1 MMPRIASLT
10 ATDFRSLRGTVTIPM
25 DSPVVLIHGR
35 NGAGKTS
42 LLTAMEIGLTGNLA
56 SLSRLDPQLRE
67 HLVHKEAVARKAS
80 VSIGVHGLGVDF
92 PAGHFDIHGHK
103 LTGKAALDP
112 ILIRHFSERCYLAQ
126 STLAR
131 LLEFYED
138 KSANGTALTRFVKE
152 LLGLDALDDLIDGLY
167 DAGDVRRLRG
177 HAVSFWDMREQLP
190 SLDDELSRLA
200 KELTA
205 AEGQATQ
212 LAQSVRELFAP
223 HWPEVA
229 SLSAQPMLDLLK
241 EQSQEPELQRLT
253 QLRRE
258 LNDTV
263 SQSQGVVSAM
273 AADRRAAIE
282 TAAGAADAAL
292 RGWLDTSGQ
301 RMTGLFDKLGG
312 YFSDLPSPIQNR
324 PEYARAYAHR
334 AVSNEVARCQ
344 QIKSKDQTAQKQVST
359 LQTDRQ
365 GLATRLEE
373 IDKQIAQ
380 HSREAGQFAQALS
393 AVVPHV
399 HTEECPVCSRDFR
412 EVSSSPLLGHL
423 MSRIAS
429 LTQSAGLLSALS
441 QERANT
447 VSAVAARDREIGV
460 AQAHVLTAE
469 ARMEYGQ
476 RFATLEQALQ
486 DLASMD
492 GEAKAGET
500 LFGQAANAAQALASA
515 RAVDQQSAAIRDAA
529 GRYAN
534 VLSMDP
540 IGSSEPLQAALQ
552 RFLAEVTARLA
563 RLTTKETARRDG
575 MAALRELLLKQQ
587 NIEAIEAR
595 QMERRTARRGLHA
608 AKEAGERTMEQ
619 ARELLKLAQIER
631 SRVVGQVF
639 NDSLNAAW
647 RDLFVRLA
655 PDEPFVPAFALPQA
669 TRVGIEARLETHYR
683 NGSKGGNPRAML
695 SAGNLNTAALTL
707 FLALHLSVKPQLPWL
722 IIDDPVQSMDE
733 VHISQFAALLRTLSK
748 QHGRQVIIAV
758 HEKPLF
764 DYLCL
769 ELSPA
774 FEGDRL
780 ITVELGRAANGESV
794 ANTVVR
800 DWKQDLAIAA

>member
-1 MMPRIASLT
+1 MTPRIASLT
-10 ATDFRSLRGTVTIPM
+10 ATDFRSLRGTVTVPM

-42 LLTAMEIGLTGNLA
+42 LLTAMELGLTGNLE

-67 HLVHKEAVARKAS
+67 HLVHKEAESKKAS
-80 VSIGVHGLGVDF
+80 VSIGLHGLGVEF
-92 PAGHFDIHGHK
+92 PSGHFDIHGHK
-103 LTGKAALDP
+103 FTGKAALNP
-112 ILIRHFSERCYLAQ
+112 ILTRHFSERCYLAQ
-126 STLAR
+126 STLTR

-152 LLGLDALDDLIDGLY
+152 LLGLDALDALIDGLH

-177 HAVSFWDMREQLP
+177 HAVSFWEMREQLP

-200 KELTA
+200 KELA
-205 AEGQATQ
+205 AAGGQETQ
-212 LAQSVRELFAP
+212 LTQSARERLTP

-229 SLSAQPMLDLLK
+229 SLSAQATLELLK

-258 LNDTV
+258 LYDTV
-263 SQSQGVVSAM
+263 SQSQRVVSAM

-301 RMTGLFDKLGG
+301 RMTELFDKLRG
-312 YFSDLPSPIQNR
+312 YFSDLPPPIQNR

-344 QIKSKDQTAQKQVST
+344 HIQAKDQTAQNQVST

-373 IDKQIAQ
+373 LDKQIVQ
-380 HSREAGQFAQALS
+380 HSREVGQLAQALS

-399 HTEECPVCSRDFR
+399 HTEACPVCSRDFR

-423 MSRIAS
+423 TARIAS
-429 LTQSAGLLSALS
+429 LNQSAGLLSALS
-441 QERANT
+441 QERSNT

-460 AQAHVLTAE
+460 AQAQVLTAE
-469 ARMEYGQ
+469 ARTEYGQ
-476 RFATLEQALQ
+476 RLANLENALQ
-486 DLASMD
+486 DLASME

-500 LFGQAANAAQALASA
+500 LFGQAANSAQALASA

-529 GRYAN
+529 GRYAT
-534 VLSMDP
+534 VLSVDP
-540 IGSSEPLQAALQ
+540 IGASEPLHAALQ
-552 RFLAEVTARLA
+552 RFLAEVTARLE
-563 RLTTKETARRDG
+563 RLTAKESARRDG
-575 MAALRELLLKQQ
+575 EAALRELLLKKQ
-587 NIEAIEAR
+587 NIEVIKVR
-595 QMERRTARRGLHA
+595 QLERRTTRQGLNA
-608 AKEAGERTMEQ
+608 AKEAGERTVEQ
-619 ARELLKLAQIER
+619 ARELLKFAQIER

-655 PDEPFVPAFALPQA
+655 PDEPFIPAFALPQ
-669 TRVGIEARLETHYR
+669 TTKGGVEARLETHYR
-683 NGSKGGNPRAML
+683 DGSKGGNPRAML

-748 QHGRQVIIAV
+748 QHGRQVVIAV
-758 HEKPLF
+758 HDKPLF

-794 ANTVVR
+794 ANTAVR

>member
-1 MMPRIASLT
+1 MTPRIASLI

-42 LLTAMEIGLTGNLA
+42 LLTAMELGLTGHLA
-56 SLSRLDPQLRE
+56 SLSRLDSQLRE
-67 HLVHKEAVARKAS
+67 HLVHKEAVSKIAS
-80 VSIGVHGLGVDF
+80 VSIGVHGLGVEF
-92 PAGHFDIHGHK
+92 PAGNFKIHGSK
-103 LTGKAALDP
+103 FAGKAALDP
-112 ILIRHFSERCYLAQ
+112 VLTKHFSERCYLAQ
-126 STLAR
+126 STLTR

-138 KSANGTALTRFVKE
+138 KSTNGTELTRFVKE
-152 LLGLDALDDLIDGLY
+152 LLGLDALDALIDGLH

-177 HAVSFWDMREQLP
+177 NAVSFWDMREQLP

-200 KELTA
+200 KEITS
-205 AEGQATQ
+205 AEGQAKQLTQ
-212 LAQSVRELFAP
+212 SARERLTSY
-223 HWPEVA
+223 WPDVA
-229 SLSAQPMLDLLK
+229 NLSAQAMLDVLNK
-241 EQSQEPELQRLT
+241 QSQEPEQQRLT

-258 LNDTV
+258 INDTV
-263 SQSQGVVSAM
+263 SQSQKGESAV
-273 AADRRAAIE
+273 AADRRSIVE
-282 TAAGAADAAL
+282 TAAVAADAAL
-292 RGWLDTSGQ
+292 RSWLGTSGQ
-301 RMTGLFDKLGG
+301 RMTELFEKLGG

-334 AVSNEVARCQ
+334 AVSKEVARCQ
-344 QIKSKDQTAQKQVST
+344 QVQAKDQTAQQQVST

-373 IDKQIAQ
+373 IDKQIVQ

-393 AVVPHV
+393 ALVPHA

-412 EVSSSPLLGHL
+412 EISSSPLLGHL
-423 MSRIAS
+423 TARIAS

-447 VSAVAARDREIGV
+447 GNAVAARDREINV
-460 AQAHVLTAE
+460 AQAQVHTAE
-469 ARMEYGQ
+469 ARTEYGQ
-476 RFATLEQALQ
+476 RLTTLEQALQ
-486 DLASMD
+486 DLASLE

-500 LFGQAANAAQALASA
+500 LFGQAANAAQALASM
-515 RAVDQQSAAIRDAA
+515 RAVDQQSTAIRDTA
-529 GRYAN
+529 GRYATM
-534 VLSMDP
+534 LSVDP
-540 IGSSEPLQAALQ
+540 IGAGESLQAALQ
-552 RFLAEVTARLA
+552 RFLAEVTARLEQ
-563 RLTTKETARRDG
+563 LTAKESARRDG
-575 MAALRELLLKQQ
+575 QAALRELLLKQQ
-587 NIEAIEAR
+587 NIEAIKAR
-595 QMERRTARRGLHA
+595 QLERRTTRRGLQA
-608 AKEAGERTMEQ
+608 AKEAGDRTIEQ
-619 ARELLKLAQIER
+619 ARELLKLAQVER

-639 NDSLNAAW
+639 NDSLNATW

-655 PDEPFVPAFALPQA
+655 PDEPFIPAFALPQA
-669 TRVGIEARLETHYR
+669 TKGGIEASLETFYR
-683 NGSKGGNPRAML
+683 DGSKGGNPRAML

-707 FLALHLSVKPQLPWL
+707 FFALHLSMKPQLPWL

-774 FEGDRL
+774 FDGDRL

-794 ANTVVR
+794 ANTTVR

>member
-1 MMPRIASLT
+1 
-10 ATDFRSLRGTVTIPM
+10 M

-42 LLTAMEIGLTGNLA
+42 LLTAMELGLTGNLA
-56 SLSRLDPQLRE
+56 SLSRLDPQFQE
-67 HLVHKEAVARKAS
+67 HLVHKEAVSKKGS
-80 VSIGVHGLGVDF
+80 VSIGVHGLGVEF

-103 LTGKAALDP
+103 FTGKAALDP
-112 ILIRHFSERCYLAQ
+112 VLTRHFSERCYLAQ
-126 STLAR
+126 STLTR
-131 LLEFYED
+131 LLEFYEV

-152 LLGLDALDDLIDGLY
+152 LLGLDALDALINGLY

-177 HAVSFWDMREQLP
+177 HAVSFWDMREQIP
-190 SLDDELSRLA
+190 SLDDELSRLT

-212 LAQSVRELFAP
+212 LKQSAQERLTP

-229 SLSAQPMLDLLK
+229 RLSALAMLDLLK
-241 EQSQEPELQRLT
+241 EQSQEPELQHFT

-263 SQSQGVVSAM
+263 AQSQRVVSAM
-273 AADRRAAIE
+273 AADQRIAIE

-292 RGWLDTSGQ
+292 RAWLGTSGQ
-301 RMTGLFDKLGG
+301 RMTELFDKLGG

-344 QIKSKDQTAQKQVST
+344 QVQAKDQTAQKQVST

-373 IDKQIAQ
+373 IDKQIVQ
-380 HSREAGQFAQALS
+380 HSGEAGQLVQALS
-393 AVVPHV
+393 ALVPHV
-399 HTEECPVCSRDFR
+399 HTEECPVCSRDFG

-423 MSRIAS
+423 TARIAS

-441 QERANT
+441 RERANT
-447 VSAVAARDREIGV
+447 VSAVEARDREIGV
-460 AQAHVLTAE
+460 AQAQALTAE
-469 ARMEYGQ
+469 ARTEYGQ
-476 RFATLEQALQ
+476 RLATLEQALH
-486 DLASMD
+486 DLTSLEA
-492 GEAKAGET
+492 EAKAGET
-500 LFGQAANAAQALASA
+500 LFGQATNTAQALTSA
-515 RAVDQQSAAIRDAA
+515 RAGDQQSAAIRDAA
-529 GRYAN
+529 GRYAT

-540 IGSSEPLQAALQ
+540 IGDSEPLQAALQ
-552 RFLAEVTARLA
+552 RFLAEVSVRLE
-563 RLTTKETARRDG
+563 RLTAKESARRDG
-575 MAALRELLLKQQ
+575 EAALRELLLKQQ
-587 NIEAIEAR
+587 HIEAIKAR
-595 QMERRTARRGLHA
+595 QVERRTAHRGLRA

-619 ARELLKLAQIER
+619 ARELLKLAQAER
-631 SRVVGQVF
+631 SRVVGHVF

-647 RDLFVRLA
+647 RDLFIRLA
-655 PDEPFVPAFALPQA
+655 PDEPFIPAFALPQA
-669 TRVGIEARLETHYR
+669 TRGDVEAKLETHYR
-683 NGSKGGNPRAML
+683 DGSKGGNPRAML

-748 QHGRQVIIAV
+748 QHGRQLIIAV

-780 ITVELGRAANGESV
+780 ITVELGRTANGDSV
-794 ANTVVR
+794 ANTLVR
-800 DWKQDLAIAA
+800 DWKQDLAIAS

>member
-1 MMPRIASLT
+1 MTPRIASLT
-10 ATDFRSLRGTVTIPM
+10 VTDFRSLRGTVTIPM

-42 LLTAMEIGLTGNLA
+42 LLTAMELGLTGNLA

-67 HLVHKEAVARKAS
+67 HLVHKEAVSKKAS
-80 VSIGVHGLGVDF
+80 VTIGVHGLGVEF

-103 LTGKAALDP
+103 FTGKAALDP
-112 ILIRHFSERCYLAQ
+112 MLTRHFSERCYLAQ
-126 STLAR
+126 STLTR

-138 KSANGTALTRFVKE
+138 ESANGTALTRFVKE
-152 LLGLDALDDLIDGLY
+152 LLGMDALDALIDGLY

-190 SLDDELSRLA
+190 SLDDELSRLT

-205 AEGQATQ
+205 AEAQTTQ
-212 LAQSVRELFAP
+212 LTQSARERLTP
-223 HWPEVA
+223 HWPEVG
-229 SLSAQPMLDLLK
+229 SLSAQRMLELLK
-241 EQSQEPELQRLT
+241 EQSLEPELQRLT

-258 LNDTV
+258 LIDTV
-263 SQSQGVVSAM
+263 SQSQRVVSAM

-292 RGWLDTSGQ
+292 RGWLETSGQ
-301 RMTGLFDKLGG
+301 RMTELFGKLGR

-344 QIKSKDQTAQKQVST
+344 QIQAKDQTAQRQVST

-380 HSREAGQFAQALS
+380 HSREAGQLAQALS
-393 AVVPHV
+393 AMVPHV

-423 MSRIAS
+423 TARITS
-429 LTQSAGLLSALS
+429 LTKSAGLLSALS

-447 VSAVAARDREIGV
+447 VSAVATRDREIGV
-460 AQAHVLTAE
+460 AQAQVLTAE
-469 ARMEYGQ
+469 ARAEYGQ
-476 RFATLEQALQ
+476 RLTTLEEALR
-486 DLASMD
+486 DLASLQ
-492 GEAKAGET
+492 GEANAGET
-500 LFGQAANAAQALASA
+500 LFGQAAIAAQALASA
-515 RAVDQQSAAIRDAA
+515 RAVDQQSAAIRNAA
-529 GRYAN
+529 GRYAT
-534 VLSMDP
+534 VLSVDP
-540 IGSSEPLQAALQ
+540 IGTSEPLQAALE
-552 RFLAEVTARLA
+552 RFLAEVTARLE
-563 RLTTKETARRDG
+563 RLTAKESARRDG
-575 MAALRELLLKQQ
+575 EAALRELLLKQQ
-587 NIEAIEAR
+587 SIEAIKVR
-595 QMERRTARRGLHA
+595 QLERRTARRGLQA
-608 AKEAGERTMEQ
+608 AKDAGERTMEQ
-619 ARELLKLAQIER
+619 ARELLKLAQAER

-655 PDEPFVPAFALPQA
+655 PDEPFIPAFALPQA
-669 TRVGIEARLETHYR
+669 TKGGVEARLETHYR
-683 NGSKGGNPRAML
+683 DGSRGGNPRAML

-707 FLALHLSVKPQLPWL
+707 FLALHLSVKPRLPWL

-748 QHGRQVIIAV
+748 EHGRQVIIAV

-774 FEGDRL
+774 FDGDRL

-794 ANTVVR
+794 PDTVVR